1 MRRVALLVVLG
12 VIGATAAVAVASG
25 GDHVVAAHGI
35 RLTLPPAWDQV
46 RAASDGPVT
55 DPRTLLVVGTTGVR
69 AKPTQCQIA
78 AYRIPA
84 DGAVVVV
91 VGWRSLKHS
100 GAKNA
105 TPGYAPL
112 KKLLTVRKPS
122 FECFGGRG
130 AAADIVIRGVAYQVN
145 VMVGDRASKSRV
157 AEALAVGRSF
167 KVEP

>member
-1 MRRVALLVVLG
+1 MRRAGLLVGLG
-12 VIGATAAVAVASG
+12 IIGATVVAGAFG
-25 GDHVVAAHGI
+25 GDRVATAHGI
-35 RLTLPPAWDQV
+35 RLTLAPAWS
-46 RAASDGPVT
+46 RIRSASDGRVT
-55 DPRTLLVVGTTGVR
+55 DPRTLLVVGTSGVR

-100 GAKNA
+100 GAENA

-112 KKLLTVRKPS
+112 ENLLTVRKPS

-130 AAADIVIRGVAYQVN
+130 AAADVVVHGTAYQVN
-145 VMVGDRASKSRV
+145 VMIGDGASKLRV
-157 AEALAVGRSF
+157 AQALAIGRSF
-167 KVEP
+167 KVAP